1 MVARAALVLLALV
14 AIPSCGSRTGPDPQ
28 EVVAEHLTEV
38 LAAAESDDP
47 AEALAL
53 ERWLAEDPDRQVRA
67 MAAEV
72 LGRPEPMASTVEAL
86 AGALRDS
93 DPLVRTAAALALQR
107 AAPERAV
114 QEALR
119 TGPSDPSDRAAW
131 AAVRLGELEEG
142 DPRRVEAAATLLALV
157 DEALDPLVRARALE
171 ALGRVGPPVAARGAA
186 RALEDD
192 HWEVRAAAAGA
203 LARLAPR
210 ESETILRRL
219 AEDDQHRTVRQR
231 ARQALKEIE
240 PARP

>member
-28 EVVAEHLTEV
+28 ELLAERLTEV
-38 LAAAESDDP
+38 LAAAESGDP

-72 LGRPEPMASTVEAL
+72 LGRPEPMDSTVEAL
-86 AGALRDS
+86 AGGLRDS
-93 DPLVRTAAALALQR
+93 DPLVRTAAALALSR
-107 AAPERAV
+107 AAPERAL

-131 AAVRLGELEEG
+131 SAALLGELERG
-142 DPRRVEAAATLLALV
+142 DPRRTEAAATLLALAE
-157 DEALDPLVRARALE
+157 EAPDPLIRARALE
-171 ALGRVGPPVAARGAA
+171 SLGRVGPPLVARAAA

-203 LARLAPR
+203 LARLAPQ
-210 ESETILRRL
+210 EAETALRRL
-219 AEDDQHRTVRQR
+219 ATGDPHETVRQR
-231 ARQALKEIE
+231 ARQALDEVE
-240 PARP
+240 PPRR